1 MRRPAGARRNRWF
14 SALPMRKKAGMLA
27 DDFMK
32 PAQPLLDAPSPGG
45 VPLKLITET
54 ASPMH
59 ARMGIKTG
67 KKTRNG

>member
-1 MRRPAGARRNRWF
+1 M
-14 SALPMRKKAGMLA
+14 A
-27 DDFMK
+27 DEFMK

-45 VPLKLITET
+45 MPLKLITET
-54 ASPMH
+54 ASPMY

>member
-1 MRRPAGARRNRWF
+1 
-14 SALPMRKKAGMLA
+14 MLA